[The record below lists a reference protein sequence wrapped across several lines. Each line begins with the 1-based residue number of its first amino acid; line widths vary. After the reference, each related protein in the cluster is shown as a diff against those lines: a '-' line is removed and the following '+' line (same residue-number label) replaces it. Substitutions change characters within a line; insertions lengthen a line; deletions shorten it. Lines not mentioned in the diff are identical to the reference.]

1 MTNYYG
7 LFPDVLILVCC
18 VPKNQTKADFQVL
31 NHSYW
36 ISLVKNI
43 LRPGTTIYLLPLVC
57 LQKWFEKYALLHLQN
72 QKKSQ
77 LKMSFLKIRTAGL
90 SAIIP
95 LLKTLS
101 EVLEWI
107 QWRQFKL

>member
-36 ISLVKNI
+36 ISIVKKHFKTWYN
-43 LRPGTTIYLLPLVC
+43 YLPAPSC
-57 LQKWFEKYALLHLQN
+57 
-72 QKKSQ
+72 
-77 LKMSFLKIRTAGL
+77 
-90 SAIIP
+90 
-95 LLKTLS
+95 
-101 EVLEWI
+101 VLTEMV
-107 QWRQFKL
+107 